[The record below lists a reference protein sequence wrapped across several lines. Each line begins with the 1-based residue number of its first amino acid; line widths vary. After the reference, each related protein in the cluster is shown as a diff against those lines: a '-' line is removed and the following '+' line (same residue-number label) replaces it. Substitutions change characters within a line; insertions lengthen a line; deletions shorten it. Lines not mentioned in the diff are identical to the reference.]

1 MIVWKSMTS
10 VNWFEIF
17 DGEKRPK
24 RMSWIG
30 IGGPTTLL
38 FTTSKLFISRQDPSS
53 ATEHFSVLCT
63 GEIFSNDAEI
73 GCPF

>member
-17 DGEKRPK
+17 SGEKRPK

-38 FTTSKLFISRQDPSS
+38 FTTSKLARQDPSS
-53 ATEHFSVLCT
+53 STEHFSVLCT
-63 GEIFSNDAEI
+63 GEIFSNDAKLR
-73 GCPF
+73 CPF